1 MVSNDNGESNVT
13 GTRIVLPIASLQPE
27 GLEVGHEK
35 RVARKSVAIV
45 NRSMKILKVMSHL
58 EFRIIAILV

>member
-1 MVSNDNGESNVT
+1 VVSNDNGESNVT

-35 RVARKSVAIV
+35 HAARKSVAIV